1 MSEES
6 RKRLR
11 KALDSLVYLPTPD
24 STEVP
29 SKPAPAAKGQT
40 WDRKDLFTRL
50 QTFRSA
56 TWFAKP
62 AGITPA
68 DCARHGWENTGVD
81 TLACEFCGA
90 RLVCPI
96 PDGAEAEDVAAL
108 ASRYSEQLVSKHAAS
123 CPWRSAACPVSL
135 LRFPP
140 LPQATLAEDL
150 AQRTA
155 SLQRLVCLPPI
166 AAGQLEAIAGVPRAG
181 DLLARLCGAQGEA
194 RPGAPALTALLAGG
208 GTAARGSPAFEARA
222 RLLALLG
229 WSLRDLDGAA
239 RGGGGG
245 AAGAGPPATPGSAVL
260 TCALCGASVGMW
272 SSFPSAP
279 PAFAARSPPGSAAAG
294 MGRAR
299 TGVSPASIPGTTIAG
314 GAAGSTPGLPE
325 APAPDGPFGRPGPPS
340 TPAFGLATLATCAEE
355 SAERAARC
363 QGVLGAKRAAAEA
376 TQGAA
381 DAQAAAGPV
390 QYLSSAAL
398 QRYAA
403 LESAAMEPLDMH
415 RSFCPWLPGPGGEH
429 PGWRWVWGQLCEDG
443 QEMGA
448 SLDGGPKR
456 GEELAEESKTKAW
469 DPSALLRTVLDK
481 VSVRL

>member
-1 MSEES
+1 M
-6 RKRLR
+6 
-11 KALDSLVYLPTPD
+11 
-24 STEVP
+24 
-29 SKPAPAAKGQT
+29 
-40 WDRKDLFTRL
+40 
-50 QTFRSA
+50 
-56 TWFAKP
+56 
-62 AGITPA
+62 
-68 DCARHGWENTGVD
+68 RHGPHESTI
-81 TLACEFCGA
+81 LQFCGA

-96 PDGAEAEDVAAL
+96 PDAAEAEDVAAL

-140 LPQATLAEDL
+140 LPQVSADARRGSAVPGHHSIPAGCQPGWHTPRRLPAPRQLPQATLAEDL

-155 SLQRLVCLPPI
+155 SLRRLVCLPPT

-181 DLLARLCGAQGEA
+181 DLLARLCGAQGEP
-194 RPGAPALTALLAGG
+194 RPRPPALTALLAGA

-272 SSFPSAP
+272 SSFPSTP

-299 TGVSPASIPGTTIAG
+299 TGASPASTPGTTIAG

-376 TQGAA
+376 TRGAA

-443 QEMGA
+443 GFLRCPRGGGSSGMPRLWGERHCPRCMGT
-448 SLDGGPKR
+448 PV
-456 GEELAEESKTKAW
+456 
-469 DPSALLRTVLDK
+469 P
-481 VSVRL
+481 